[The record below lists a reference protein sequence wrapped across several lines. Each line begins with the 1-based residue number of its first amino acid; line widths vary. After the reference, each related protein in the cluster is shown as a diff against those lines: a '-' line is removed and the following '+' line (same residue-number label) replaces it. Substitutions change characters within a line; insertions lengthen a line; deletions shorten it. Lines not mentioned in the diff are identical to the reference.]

1 MRSYL
6 IFCLAVTLFAVN
18 TSSAATKDDELAES
32 VEDVAKALINLGL
45 DYVIRL
51 DEWLDKNV
59 GKKELKEIKQNLVK
73 FSQLAVNFIDTSND
87 LLIWHRLLILL
98 IIYFFVAF
106 ASILT
111 EDDTEE
117 EGKKTKH
124 TEL

>member
-6 IFCLAVTLFAVN
+6 IFCLALTLFAVN

-73 FSQLAVNFIDTSND
+73 FSQLAVNFIDTT
-87 LLIWHRLLILL
+87 
-98 IIYFFVAF
+98 F

-111 EDDTEE
+111 EDDEE
-117 EGKKTKH
+117 KEGEKTKH
-124 TEL
+124 SEL

>member
-6 IFCLAVTLFAVN
+6 IFCLTLTLFAVN
-18 TSSAATKDDELAES
+18 TSSAAKEDDELTES
-32 VEDVAKALINLGL
+32 VEDIAKALINLGL

-59 GKKELKEIKQNLVK
+59 GKKELKEIKQNLMK

-87 LLIWHRLLILL
+87 LLLWHRLLILT
-98 IIYFFVAF
+98 IYLFIAF

-111 EDDTEE
+111 DDDTEKE
-117 EGKKTKH
+117 EKKTKH
-124 TEL
+124 SEL